1 MFFEVKAS
9 IRRQINCSKFYG
21 IKKNTKIHCF
31 DFIHLFEHLYSCTN
45 QLRLSEWKKT
55 FLYGIVFCV
64 SNVPLRNAQRFFHFN
79 FFSSYFFFS
88 HLFWL
93 NDKKKTTII
102 YAIILFCFCNC
113 FSFVFFDLFTG
124 WNATGFLRWSWAWIT

>member
-21 IKKNTKIHCF
+21 KKIRKFTVLTSSICSS
-31 DFIHLFEHLYSCTN
+31 ILYSCTN

-64 SNVPLRNAQRFFHFN
+64 WNVPLRNAQRFFHFN
-79 FFSSYFFFS
+79 FFSAAFFS

-93 NDKKKTTII
+93 KWQKKPTII